1 MWEGGGVRCA
11 HRESLALRA
20 LWVGGWKHAAPVE
33 PAMPNVSVNG
43 GGSLAAERSATEGPL
58 TPGGGEGGGPAG
70 E

>member
-20 LWVGGWKHAAPVE
+20 LWVGCWKHAAHVE

-43 GGSLAAERSATEGPL
+43 GGSLAAERRLCAAHSKDL
-58 TPGGGEGGGPAG
+58 
-70 E
+70 